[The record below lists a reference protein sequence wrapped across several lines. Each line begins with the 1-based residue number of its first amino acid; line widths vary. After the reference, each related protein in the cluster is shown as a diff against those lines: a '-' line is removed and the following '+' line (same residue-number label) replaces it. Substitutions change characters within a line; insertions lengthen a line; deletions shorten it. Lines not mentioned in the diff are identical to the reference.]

1 MKHIKHFEELNYS
14 SYRNAASKLRRESPK
29 GNKERADD
37 LVDHAERIELKRVR
51 KELSGVISPIWIR
64 ITDTEGNGNS
74 GSKKSGVGR
83 FYAVP
88 YPEYEILE
96 ENIEDGSVSE
106 IPFNL
111 VITPVDEDAEK
122 ICREVMPEG
131 SDLSL
136 FGIGVLWLTIE
147 LKLEEG
153 TYELGRI
160 KLDNMD
166 QYVYGS
172 CELVGLGK
180 TTKRAAYGTVK
191 NTLQKMFTDK
201 SGEFYQDFEERVI
214 AGMGLSS
221 GHGLSMEK
229 IADHLKSLSVNAG
242 FMAD

>member
-1 MKHIKHFEELNYS
+1 MKHIKHFEELDRSTYHS
-14 SYRNAASKLRRESPK
+14 AASELRRASPIE
-29 GNKERADD
+29 NKERADD
-37 LVDHAERIELKRVR
+37 LVVHAERMK
-51 KELSGVISPIWIR
+51 LSGVISPIWIR
-64 ITDTEGNGNS
+64 ITDTEGTRARANS

-88 YPEYEILE
+88 YPEYEMLE
-96 ENIEDGSVSE
+96 ENIEEGIADE

-136 FGIGVLWLTIE
+136 SGIGALWLTIE
-147 LKLEEG
+147 LKLEPG
-153 TYELGRI
+153 TYELGRM
-160 KLDNMD
+160 KLDNID
-166 QYVYGS
+166 PYIYGR
-172 CELVGLGK
+172 CELGSDP
-180 TTKRAAYGTVK
+180 KRRRPAYGTVK

-201 SGEFYQDFEERVI
+201 SGEFYQEFEERII

-229 IADHLKSLSVNAG
+229 IAEHLKSLSVNKG

>member
-1 MKHIKHFEELNYS
+1 MRYLKHFEELKWSTYHS
-14 SYRNAASKLRRESPK
+14 AAKKLRKISPK
-29 GNKERADD
+29 KNKERADV
-37 LVDHAERIELKRVR
+37 LVDHAERMEINRVR
-51 KELSGVISPIWIR
+51 QELSGVMTPVSIR
-64 ITDTEGNGNS
+64 ITDTEGGYTEG

-96 ENIEDGSVSE
+96 ENIEDDSLSVRE

-111 VITPVDEDAEK
+111 VITPVDEEAEK

-136 FGIGVLWLTIE
+136 SGIGAMWLSIE
-147 LKLEEG
+147 LKLEPG

-160 KLDNMD
+160 KLVNMD

-172 CELVGLGK
+172 CELQG
-180 TTKRAAYGTVK
+180 RAAYGTIK

-201 SGEFYQDFEERVI
+201 SGEFYQEFEERII
-214 AGMGLSS
+214 AGQGLSS
-221 GHGLSMEK
+221 EHGLSMEA
-229 IADHLKSLSVNAG
+229 IGEHLKSLSVNTG

>member
-1 MKHIKHFEELNYS
+1 MRYLKHFEELKWSTYHS
-14 SYRNAASKLRRESPK
+14 AARKLRGISPK
-29 GNKERADD
+29 KNKERADE

-51 KELSGVISPIWIR
+51 QELSGVMTPVSIR
-64 ITDTEGNGNS
+64 IVDTEGSSNT
-74 GSKKSGVGR
+74 GSKKEGVGR

-88 YPEYEILE
+88 YPEYELFE
-96 ENIEDGSVSE
+96 ENIEDGSATE

-131 SDLSL
+131 SDFSLS
-136 FGIGVLWLTIE
+136 GIGAMWLTIE
-147 LKLEEG
+147 LKLEPG

-160 KLDNMD
+160 KLANMD

-172 CELVGLGK
+172 CELQG
-180 TTKRAAYGTVK
+180 RAAYGSIK

-201 SGEFYQDFEERVI
+201 SGEFYQEFEERII
-214 AGMGLSS
+214 AGQGLSS
-221 GHGLSMEK
+221 EYGLSMEA
-229 IADHLKSLSVNAG
+229 IAEHLKSLSVNTG